1 MASDKR
7 PRWLLLKFWEE
18 HVPLLYHPAILF
30 ASICNIA
37 NVICCGF
44 YHSRGNL
51 GSLINHVSTCLGK
64 VVSVEKTPM
73 LSLSFSVCMFSINSF
88 SFVLFSFFLFIVSHL
103 NFKCSGLMTR
113 NPRGFF
119 LFISTVS
126 PNDLFNISIHKCC
139 FSLQSSLISSPR
151 DIDVMNSFDF
161 CGKNRTSSVSIWML
175 VARSVLTVL
184 GEYIINIYF
193 FKCFGCLTP
202 QIDFF
207 K

>member
-1 MASDKR
+1 MFHFFTTQQYLIY
-7 PRWLLLKFWEE
+7 PYL
-18 HVPLLYHPAILF
+18 
-30 ASICNIA
+30 CNIV

-51 GSLINHVSTCLGK
+51 GGLINHVSTCLGK
-64 VVSVEKTPM
+64 VVLVEKTAM
-73 LSLSFSVCMFSINSF
+73 LPLSFSVCMFSINSV

-126 PNDLFNISIHKCC
+126 SNDLFNISIHKCC
-139 FSLQSSLISSPR
+139 FLLQSSLISSPG
-151 DIDVMNSFDF
+151 DIDVINSFDF
-161 CGKNRTSSVSIWML
+161 CGKNRTTSASIWML
-175 VARSVLTVL
+175 VAGSVLTVL
-184 GEYIINIYF
+184 SEYVINIYF

-202 QIDFF
+202 QLDFF